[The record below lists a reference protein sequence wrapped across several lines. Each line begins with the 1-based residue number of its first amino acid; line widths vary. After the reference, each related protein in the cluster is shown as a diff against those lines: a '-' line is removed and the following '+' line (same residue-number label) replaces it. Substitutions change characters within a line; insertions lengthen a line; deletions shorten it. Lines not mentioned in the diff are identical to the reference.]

1 VAIDAANNSTGGTTP
16 ARILIQNVVN
26 GVLMFIV
33 EPQFYKREEVAV
45 ENIDIQALI
54 SDYAMPWGI
63 KIVMALVIFYI
74 GRMVV
79 GIVVRVVKKLLIARG
94 IDEILVSFL
103 TSIIRWV
110 LLLFVIIAAL
120 SQLGVNTTS
129 LVALLGAAG
138 LAIGLSL
145 QSSLSNFASG
155 VMLIIFRPFTKGDFV
170 EAGGASG
177 VIDTISI
184 FTTTMT
190 TPDNKEV
197 IIPNGSILGNNI
209 TNYSARPTRRVDM
222 VFGISYDD
230 DIRKA
235 KQLLEE
241 IIAAD
246 DRVLSEPAPVIALGE
261 LADSSVN
268 FLVRP
273 WAKSE
278 DYWGLLW
285 DTTETVKLKFD
296 EAGLSIP
303 YPQMDVHM
311 DKNE

>member
-1 VAIDAANNSTGGTTP
+1 
-16 ARILIQNVVN
+16 
-26 GVLMFIV
+26 M
-33 EPQFYKREEVAV
+33 
-45 ENIDIQALI
+45 ENLDIAALI
-54 SDYAMPWGI
+54 TDYGMPWGI
-63 KIVMALVIFYI
+63 KIIMALVIFYV
-74 GRMVV
+74 GRIVV
-79 GIVVRVVKKLLIARG
+79 GIVVRVVKKLLLVRN
-94 IDEILVSFL
+94 IDEILVTFL

-170 EAGGASG
+170 EAGGATG

-190 TPDNKEV
+190 SPDNKE
-197 IIPNGSILGNNI
+197 IIVPNGAILGNNI

-241 IIAAD
+241 IVAAD
-246 DRVLSEPAPVIALGE
+246 DRVLPEPKPVIALGE

-278 DYWGLLW
+278 DYWNVQW
-285 DTTETVKLKFD
+285 DITEAVKLKFD
-296 EAGLSIP
+296 EVGISIP
-303 YPQMDVHM
+303 YPQMDLHM
-311 DKNE
+311 DKSD

>member
-1 VAIDAANNSTGGTTP
+1 MNDFLKNLDIPT
-16 ARILIQNVVN
+16 LIN
-26 GVLMFIV
+26 
-33 EPQFYKREEVAV
+33 
-45 ENIDIQALI
+45 
-54 SDYAMPWGI
+54 DYALPWGI
-63 KIVMALVIFYI
+63 KILLAFVIFYI

-79 GIVVRVVKKLLIARG
+79 GVVVNSVKKLLIARG
-94 IDEILVSFL
+94 MDDILVSFL
-103 TSIIRWV
+103 TSILRWV
-110 LLLFVIIAAL
+110 LLLFVVVAAL
-120 SQLGVNTTS
+120 SQLGIDTTS
-129 LVALLGAAG
+129 MVALLGAAG

-145 QSSLSNFASG
+145 QDSLSNFASG

-170 EAGGASG
+170 EAGGATG
-177 VIDTISI
+177 VVESISI
-184 FTTTMT
+184 FTTTLT

-197 IIPNGSILGNNI
+197 IVPNGAIISNNI
-209 TNYSARPTRRVDM
+209 TNYSARPVRRVDM

-235 KQLLEE
+235 KKLLEE

-246 DRVLSEPAPVIALGE
+246 ERVLADPAPVIALGE

-285 DTTETVKLKFD
+285 DTTETVKLRFD
-296 EAGLSIP
+296 EAGISIP
-303 YPQMDVHM
+303 YPQMDVHV
-311 DKNE
+311 DKPE

>member
-1 VAIDAANNSTGGTTP
+1 
-16 ARILIQNVVN
+16 
-26 GVLMFIV
+26 M
-33 EPQFYKREEVAV
+33 
-45 ENIDIQALI
+45 ENIDIDMLLNTYI
-54 SDYAMPWGI
+54 IPWGI
-63 KIVMALVIFYI
+63 KIVLALLIFYV

-79 GIVVRVVKKLLIARG
+79 SIVVGLVKKLLNSR
-94 IDEILVSFL
+94 DMDDILVSFL
-103 TSIIRWV
+103 SSILRWV

-120 SQLGVNTTS
+120 SQLGINTTS

-170 EAGGASG
+170 EAGGATG
-177 VIDTISI
+177 VIDNISI

-190 TPDNKEV
+190 TADNKE
-197 IIPNGSILGNNI
+197 IIVPNGAILGNNI

-246 DRVLSEPAPVIALGE
+246 DRVLPEPAPVIVLGE

-278 DYWGLLW
+278 DYWALLW
-285 DTTETVKLKFD
+285 ETTETVKLRFD
-296 EAGLSIP
+296 EAGISIP
-303 YPQMDVHM
+303 YPQMDVHL
-311 DKNE
+311 DKGE

>member
-1 VAIDAANNSTGGTTP
+1 
-16 ARILIQNVVN
+16 
-26 GVLMFIV
+26 M
-33 EPQFYKREEVAV
+33 
-45 ENIDIQALI
+45 ENIDINALI
-54 SDYAMPWGI
+54 NDYALPWGL
-63 KIVMALVIFYI
+63 KILLAFVIFYL

-79 GIVVRVVKKLLIARG
+79 GIVVNSIKKLLLARG
-94 IDEILVSFL
+94 MDEILVSFL

-110 LLLFVIIAAL
+110 LLLFVIVAAL
-120 SQLGVNTTS
+120 SQLGVDTTS

-170 EAGGASG
+170 EAGGATG
-177 VIDTISI
+177 VVQSISI

-190 TPDNKEV
+190 TPDNKE
-197 IIPNGSILGNNI
+197 IIVPNGSILSNNI
-209 TNYSARPTRRVDM
+209 TNYSARDTRRVDM

-246 DRVLSEPAPVIALGE
+246 ERVLKEPAPVIALSE

-268 FLVRP
+268 FIVRP
-273 WAKSE
+273 WVNSA
-278 DYWGLLW
+278 DYWALLW
-285 DTTETVKLKFD
+285 DTTEAVKLKFD
-296 EAGLSIP
+296 EAGISIP
-303 YPQMDVHM
+303 YPQMDVHFE
-311 DKNE
+311 KPE